1 MELNPIILSIPI
13 YFLLIAVELIIQF
26 VQRDSHYRLNDA
38 VTNISCGITQQITNL
53 FFKVATVAVYQ
64 FIYEYGALFH
74 VPVTWYTIAILFVL
88 VDFCYYWAHRKSH
101 EINLFWGGHVVHHQS
116 EDYNLS
122 VALRQGSFQV
132 LWTFFFYLPLAVV
145 GFDTLTFVT
154 VSAFVT
160 LYQFWIHTET
170 IGRLGWFEYVFNT
183 PSHHRVHHGRN
194 PKYIDKNHA
203 GVFIVWDKLFGTFQQ
218 EEERPIYGVTQ
229 SVDSWNPV
237 WVNFKH
243 YAYMGK
249 LLRQSPRWS
258 DRVRI
263 IVNKPGWQPEHL
275 GGYLAPEEVDRTTY
289 RKYDTQGGGLLSGY
303 VLVQFVLTLAGTAW
317 FLFSAGQHSIAE
329 QVGLSA
335 LVVSTLVSLGYL
347 LENRGWAVYL
357 DVLRIGG
364 VGAALYYFLPNPVL
378 ALSLGGFYLVASVV
392 WLLVALRGRRMFIQE
407 PLNNETNSKAI

>member
-1 MELNPIILSIPI
+1 MNCFLPIRFSIFDKVPSPRSYGADPIILSIPI

-26 VQRDSHYRLNDA
+26 VQRKPHYRLNDA

-53 FFKVATVAVYQ
+53 FFKVVTVAVYQ
-64 FIYEYGALFH
+64 LVYEYGALFH
-74 VPVTWYTIAILFVL
+74 IPVTWYTVAILFVL

-132 LWTFFFYLPLAVV
+132 LWTFFFYLPLAVI

-170 IGRLGWFEYVFNT
+170 IGRLGWFERIFNT

-203 GVFIVWDKLFGTFQQ
+203 GVFIVWDKLFGTFQA

-229 SVDSWNPV
+229 AVDSWNPV

-243 YAYMGK
+243 YAYMAQ

-258 DRVRI
+258 DRVKI
-263 IVNKPGWQPEHL
+263 IVNKPGLAARPLGRLPGSSGNGSQHL
-275 GGYLAPEEVDRTTY
+275 PQA
-289 RKYDTQGGGLLSGY
+289 
-303 VLVQFVLTLAGTAW
+303 
-317 FLFSAGQHSIAE
+317 
-329 QVGLSA
+329 
-335 LVVSTLVSLGYL
+335 
-347 LENRGWAVYL
+347 
-357 DVLRIGG
+357 
-364 VGAALYYFLPNPVL
+364 
-378 ALSLGGFYLVASVV
+378 
-392 WLLVALRGRRMFIQE
+392 
-407 PLNNETNSKAI
+407 